1 MAKHVQRQQN
11 HLAKECLGF
20 QQAAGHVD
28 RQPRITTALSI
39 MDRNSKDQLDR
50 AAALAIFK
58 SGKPYTTFEDSGMVE
73 FIQQLNPAY
82 KPPSGDRIAT
92 ILPEVYQDYRV
103 QVKEI
108 LDDADHLNVIFDA
121 SDDISSNR
129 IVNISISIPNSV
141 TFYWKTVNTRNEE
154 HTALNTIR
162 LIQPLLEEVFTK
174 EGEDFQDFS
183 RMNAI
188 CTDTCSTMRKLH
200 AEMKNMPEFRH
211 CFFLLCDSHG
221 LQLLV
226 KDIVESE
233 RWASVLKKVTRIIT
247 FFKKAKLQLARLRA
261 YQLECYGKQKAF
273 ITPAITRWGT
283 QLGAVMSSLANK
295 DALRAYARDAM
306 VLNSLKAKAIKGEE
320 EEEEDQQV
328 LRAILSSIN
337 NFEFWHEVEMLAK
350 ILRPIENAQRC
361 SERDHSCVGEVI
373 PRWLTIQS
381 RWDALEEANQ
391 DPLIN
396 YSELRQ
402 WRVQRMKGQTTDIH
416 HFAFALDPRT
426 TIGEG
431 LGLDTMERAHRFL
444 EENTS
449 NEEYQQLF
457 GEFCRFRA
465 REGALFGPT
474 SRIYREQ
481 PKTPHTPSHYYIL
494 SAWGYFGSMGVKLAT
509 LARRVLGSLAN
520 SVPSERSFSATN
532 YLHCKLRNRLSPLS
546 TDKVTFIYMNSRVLK
561 RLKTVKDN
569 PAEPMVVKNWET
581 VDVARFKKRISSVP
595 SSGNHSW
602 ESLFGPGTA
611 ADEAFMAHLISSY
624 VGRVAAAGK
633 AEYPIPL
640 YTNTWLN
647 IEGQSE
653 LDFGGGAPVV
663 VGGGDKPGIYPSGGP
678 CPHVLDIWRFNTPSL
693 DLLAPDLYFHDY
705 ETVCRNYTEQG
716 NTLFIPEQRRDEYGA
731 RRIWLSYATYG
742 ALGASPF
749 GIDTGSDVIGR
760 EFKLLNQT
768 KQYFLDAAPED
779 RFGFFF
785 DEEPSEKKPEQWT
798 RTFGDI
804 KVIVERCFVF
814 GKPGPGAG
822 MIIHLG
828 NSKFLLVGRGFHA
841 RFKAA
846 RKDATFG
853 GILWGEEKEVDENGN
868 LQTLR
873 ILNGDE
879 TRHGEFMMMPNDDP
893 DYGGFPIAV
902 TPGARTCIA
911 EVEAYWIAED
921 EDDR

>member
-1 MAKHVQRQQN
+1 MSNKGGRPKTHGVHEHFAAAPIPPGGGKFSQLRVRCKYCSKTMAKHVQRQQN

-73 FIQQLNPAY
+73 FIQKLNPAY

-92 ILPEVYQDYRV
+92 ILPE
-103 QVKEI
+103 
-108 LDDADHLNVIFDA
+108 
-121 SDDISSNR
+121 
-129 IVNISISIPNSV
+129 
-141 TFYWKTVNTRNEE
+141 
-154 HTALNTIR
+154 
-162 LIQPLLEEVFTK
+162 
-174 EGEDFQDFS
+174 
-183 RMNAI
+183 
-188 CTDTCSTMRKLH
+188 
-200 AEMKNMPEFRH
+200 
-211 CFFLLCDSHG
+211 
-221 LQLLV
+221 
-226 KDIVESE
+226 
-233 RWASVLKKVTRIIT
+233 
-247 FFKKAKLQLARLRA
+247 
-261 YQLECYGKQKAF
+261 KAF
-273 ITPAITRWGT
+273 ITPAITHWGT

-581 VDVARFKKRISSVP
+581 VDVARLVKIENAFQDSIVVDGWGWEETDLED
-595 SSGNHSW
+595 SG
-602 ESLFGPGTA
+602 
-611 ADEAFMAHLISSY
+611 DDMDI
-624 VGRVAAAGK
+624 
-633 AEYPIPL
+633 
-640 YTNTWLN
+640 
-647 IEGQSE
+647 GQ
-653 LDFGGGAPVV
+653 
-663 VGGGDKPGIYPSGGP
+663 
-678 CPHVLDIWRFNTPSL
+678 
-693 DLLAPDLYFHDY
+693 
-705 ETVCRNYTEQG
+705 
-716 NTLFIPEQRRDEYGA
+716 
-731 RRIWLSYATYG
+731 
-742 ALGASPF
+742 
-749 GIDTGSDVIGR
+749 
-760 EFKLLNQT
+760 
-768 KQYFLDAAPED
+768 
-779 RFGFFF
+779 
-785 DEEPSEKKPEQWT
+785 
-798 RTFGDI
+798 
-804 KVIVERCFVF
+804 
-814 GKPGPGAG
+814 
-822 MIIHLG
+822 
-828 NSKFLLVGRGFHA
+828 
-841 RFKAA
+841 
-846 RKDATFG
+846 
-853 GILWGEEKEVDENGN
+853 
-868 LQTLR
+868 
-873 ILNGDE
+873 
-879 TRHGEFMMMPNDDP
+879 
-893 DYGGFPIAV
+893 
-902 TPGARTCIA
+902 
-911 EVEAYWIAED
+911 
-921 EDDR
+921 

>member
-1 MAKHVQRQQN
+1 MSNKGGRPKTHGVHEHFAAAPIPPGGGKFTQLRVRCKYCSKTMAKHVQRQQN

-58 SGKPYTTFEDSGMVE
+58 SGKPYTTFEDSGMIE
-73 FIQQLNPAY
+73 FIQMLNPAY

-306 VLNSLKAKAIKGEE
+306 VLNSLKAKGIKGEE
-320 EEEEDQQV
+320 EEDEDQQV

-569 PAEPMVVKNWET
+569 PAEPMVAKNWET
-581 VDVARFKKRISSVP
+581 VDVARLVKIENAFQDSIVVDGWGWEETDLEN
-595 SSGNHSW
+595 SG
-602 ESLFGPGTA
+602 
-611 ADEAFMAHLISSY
+611 DDMDI
-624 VGRVAAAGK
+624 
-633 AEYPIPL
+633 
-640 YTNTWLN
+640 
-647 IEGQSE
+647 GQ
-653 LDFGGGAPVV
+653 
-663 VGGGDKPGIYPSGGP
+663 
-678 CPHVLDIWRFNTPSL
+678 
-693 DLLAPDLYFHDY
+693 
-705 ETVCRNYTEQG
+705 
-716 NTLFIPEQRRDEYGA
+716 
-731 RRIWLSYATYG
+731 
-742 ALGASPF
+742 
-749 GIDTGSDVIGR
+749 
-760 EFKLLNQT
+760 
-768 KQYFLDAAPED
+768 
-779 RFGFFF
+779 
-785 DEEPSEKKPEQWT
+785 
-798 RTFGDI
+798 
-804 KVIVERCFVF
+804 
-814 GKPGPGAG
+814 
-822 MIIHLG
+822 
-828 NSKFLLVGRGFHA
+828 
-841 RFKAA
+841 
-846 RKDATFG
+846 
-853 GILWGEEKEVDENGN
+853 
-868 LQTLR
+868 
-873 ILNGDE
+873 
-879 TRHGEFMMMPNDDP
+879 
-893 DYGGFPIAV
+893 
-902 TPGARTCIA
+902 
-911 EVEAYWIAED
+911 
-921 EDDR
+921 

>member
-1 MAKHVQRQQN
+1 MSNKGGRPKTHGVHEHFAAAPIPPGGCKFTQLRVRCKYCSKTMAKHVQRQQN

-28 RQPRITTALSI
+28 RQPRITTALSM

-73 FIQQLNPAY
+73 FIQMLNPAY
-82 KPPSGDRIAT
+82 KPPSGDRIAS

-121 SDDISSNR
+121 SDDLSNNR

-162 LIQPLLEEVFTK
+162 LIQPLLEDVFTR

-211 CFFLLCDSHG
+211 CFFILCDSHG

-306 VLNSLKAKAIKGEE
+306 VLNSLKTKAIKGEE
-320 EEEEDQQV
+320 EKEEDQQV

-350 ILRPIENAQRC
+350 ILQPIENAQRC

-381 RWDALEEANQ
+381 KWDALEEVNQ

-402 WRVQRMKGQTTDIH
+402 WRVQRMKDQTTDIH

-444 EENTS
+444 EENTMHS
-449 NEEYQQLF
+449 ASLRDTTTVPTALW
-457 GEFCRFRA
+457 GVCRFRA

-481 PKTPHTPSHYYIL
+481 PKTPHTPSHYYVL

-546 TDKVTFIYMNSRVLK
+546 TDKATFIYMNSRVLK

-581 VDVARFKKRISSVP
+581 VDVARLVKIENAFQDSIVVDGWGWEETDLESKLPVGKLPRRNPINEKLYIDYRYFDAHNMSVLY
-595 SSGNHSW
+595 
-602 ESLFGPGTA
+602 EFGHGLSYTTFALSDMSIDKVAEKIVTPLPREQDVVPG
-611 ADEAFMAHLISSY
+611 
-624 VGRVAAAGK
+624 GR
-633 AEYPIPL
+633 
-640 YTNTWLN
+640 
-647 IEGQSE
+647 
-653 LDFGGGAPVV
+653 
-663 VGGGDKPGIYPSGGP
+663 
-678 CPHVLDIWRFNTPSL
+678 
-693 DLLAPDLYFHDY
+693 PDLWEVLFEVNVTARNTGHARGA
-705 ETVCRNYTEQG
+705 TVVQLYI
-716 NTLFIPEQRRDEYGA
+716 TLPD
-731 RRIWLSYATYG
+731 S
-742 ALGASPF
+742 
-749 GIDTGSDVIGR
+749 
-760 EFKLLNQT
+760 
-768 KQYFLDAAPED
+768 APEGTPVRQLRGFEKVD
-779 RFGFFF
+779 LASCGKQTVSLALMRRGISYWDVVAQQWRVPEGEFTVSLGSVWLTDRPTQTGRFGL
-785 DEEPSEKKPEQWT
+785 S
-798 RTFGDI
+798 
-804 KVIVERCFVF
+804 V
-814 GKPGPGAG
+814 
-822 MIIHLG
+822 
-828 NSKFLLVGRGFHA
+828 
-841 RFKAA
+841 
-846 RKDATFG
+846 
-853 GILWGEEKEVDENGN
+853 
-868 LQTLR
+868 
-873 ILNGDE
+873 
-879 TRHGEFMMMPNDDP
+879 
-893 DYGGFPIAV
+893 
-902 TPGARTCIA
+902 
-911 EVEAYWIAED
+911 
-921 EDDR
+921 

>member
-1 MAKHVQRQQN
+1 
-11 HLAKECLGF
+11 
-20 QQAAGHVD
+20 
-28 RQPRITTALSI
+28 
-39 MDRNSKDQLDR
+39 
-50 AAALAIFK
+50 
-58 SGKPYTTFEDSGMVE
+58 
-73 FIQQLNPAY
+73 
-82 KPPSGDRIAT
+82 
-92 ILPEVYQDYRV
+92 
-103 QVKEI
+103 
-108 LDDADHLNVIFDA
+108 
-121 SDDISSNR
+121 
-129 IVNISISIPNSV
+129 
-141 TFYWKTVNTRNEE
+141 
-154 HTALNTIR
+154 IR

-247 FFKKAKLQLARLRA
+247 SFKKAKLQLARLRA

-320 EEEEDQQV
+320 EKEEDQQV

-337 NFEFWHEVEMLAK
+337 FEFWHESK
-350 ILRPIENAQRC
+350 
-361 SERDHSCVGEVI
+361 
-373 PRWLTIQS
+373 
-381 RWDALEEANQ
+381 WDALEEANQ

-416 HFAFALDPRT
+416 HFAFALDPWT

-465 REGALFGPT
+465 REDALFGPT

-581 VDVARFKKRISSVP
+581 IDVARLVKIENAFQDSIVVDGWGWEETDLEN
-595 SSGNHSW
+595 SG
-602 ESLFGPGTA
+602 
-611 ADEAFMAHLISSY
+611 DDMDI
-624 VGRVAAAGK
+624 
-633 AEYPIPL
+633 
-640 YTNTWLN
+640 
-647 IEGQSE
+647 GQ
-653 LDFGGGAPVV
+653 
-663 VGGGDKPGIYPSGGP
+663 
-678 CPHVLDIWRFNTPSL
+678 
-693 DLLAPDLYFHDY
+693 
-705 ETVCRNYTEQG
+705 
-716 NTLFIPEQRRDEYGA
+716 
-731 RRIWLSYATYG
+731 
-742 ALGASPF
+742 
-749 GIDTGSDVIGR
+749 
-760 EFKLLNQT
+760 
-768 KQYFLDAAPED
+768 
-779 RFGFFF
+779 
-785 DEEPSEKKPEQWT
+785 
-798 RTFGDI
+798 
-804 KVIVERCFVF
+804 
-814 GKPGPGAG
+814 
-822 MIIHLG
+822 
-828 NSKFLLVGRGFHA
+828 
-841 RFKAA
+841 
-846 RKDATFG
+846 
-853 GILWGEEKEVDENGN
+853 
-868 LQTLR
+868 
-873 ILNGDE
+873 
-879 TRHGEFMMMPNDDP
+879 
-893 DYGGFPIAV
+893 
-902 TPGARTCIA
+902 
-911 EVEAYWIAED
+911 
-921 EDDR
+921 